1 MNQRKRFLRKIA
13 YACAIAALLLP
24 LSWLSAPATRQAD
37 GRQTEGGV
45 LAQMRQEHHLSQATL
60 GEIDP
65 ASETIKL
72 ATLGMRGVAANVLW
86 QKAHDFRKREDWVS
100 LSATLEQ
107 IAKLQP
113 NFVSVWV
120 YQGWNLSYN
129 ISVEFDDYRDR
140 YYWVIRGIDF
150 LKEGATYN
158 AKEPRLSSE
167 IGNTIARKIGR
178 ADEHLQFRR
187 LFREDDD
194 FHGARPRAQ
203 RDNWLVGREVLLEA
217 QGWVDQEGI
226 PIKGKSPIL
235 FHCDPVMCLV
245 NYADALEEEG
255 TFGEVA
261 KNAWQKAS
269 QAWQEYASR
278 DLPTQDNM
286 FMRLGDKERYDER
299 SREAREQLDKLVPEG
314 TQDEVFAEKLAALT
328 EEQRDAYDSPAE
340 QRTSEQNSMM
350 YLVNDALKISHLELA
365 ERVPADKRAAA
376 LKLAEEATQADNM
389 ALIIDIDRGIVNFDY
404 WNRRCRIE
412 PQDTTLE
419 ARKAIYDA
427 DKAFTAAK
435 LLEARDLY
443 DKGWQ
448 NWRTVID
455 ANKLFVEDSLHVE
468 ELCYSIAN
476 YIALLHQLEQQL
488 PQPFILQDVL
498 DANEKF
504 TGHTVPGSRRGQAEE
519 ADPTKQQRLPEQPAP
534 TEPAEPAAPL
544 TPAADA
550 G

>member
-1 MNQRKRFLRKIA
+1 MNQRKRFIRKIA

-37 GRQTEGGV
+37 GRQSDGGV

-86 QKAHDFRKREDWVS
+86 QKAHDYRKREDWVS

-113 NFVSVWV
+113 NFVSVWI

-150 LKEGATYN
+150 LEEGATYN
-158 AKEPRLSSE
+158 AKDPRLASE
-167 IGNTIARKIGR
+167 IGNTISQKIGR

-187 LFREDDD
+187 LFRDDDD

-217 QGWVDQEGI
+217 QQWVDQEGI
-226 PIKGKSPIL
+226 SIKGKSPLL
-235 FHCDPVMCLV
+235 FHSHPVMCLI
-245 NYADALEEEG
+245 NYAEALEEEG

-261 KNAWQKAS
+261 KNAWQKAADS
-269 QAWQEYASR
+269 WQQYANR
-278 DLPTQDNM
+278 DLPTHDNT
-286 FMRLGDKERYDER
+286 FMRLADKERFDER
-299 SREAREQLDKLVPEG
+299 SQDAQAELAKLTPEGLREQIL
-314 TQDEVFAEKLAALT
+314 AEKLAEL
-328 EEQRDAYDSPAE
+328 SAE
-340 QRTSEQNSMM
+340 QRETYETASGDRTPEQNAMM
-350 YLVNDALKISHLELA
+350 YGIDSATSISHLEIA
-365 ERVPADKRAAA
+365 NRITGEHRSAA
-376 LKLAEEATQADNM
+376 LKLAEEAMQADHM
-389 ALIIDIDRGIVNFDY
+389 SLMIDIDRDVVNYGY
-404 WNRRCRIE
+404 WTRRCQIE
-412 PQDTTLE
+412 PQDATLE

-427 DKAFTAAK
+427 DQAFTAAQ
-435 LLEARDLY
+435 LLKARELY
-443 DKGWQ
+443 EQGWTR
-448 NWRTVID
+448 WRTVLD
-455 ANKLFVEDSLHVE
+455 ANDFLVQDANHVE

-476 YIALLHQLEQQL
+476 YIALLHQLDEQL
-488 PQPFILQDVL
+488 PQPFILMDVL
-498 DANEKF
+498 EANEKF
-504 TGHTVPGSRRGQAEE
+504 TGRSVPGAPRSQAEQ
-519 ADPTKQQRLPEQPAP
+519 ADPSQPQPE
-534 TEPAEPAAPL
+534 APL
-544 TPAADA
+544 EPVTDAA